1 MRGVGQLDTGG
12 NSGRVQ
18 RRRGEVHVQRLGSV
32 ELGDR
37 QRPDQIVE
45 VTRVALSDWL
55 RSLIRSST
63 ILVFSRAAT

>member
-45 VTRVALSDWL
+45 VDAG
-55 RSLIRSST
+55 
-63 ILVFSRAAT
+63 RAVRLAEDP